1 MLKRSSMIMALLLA
15 FATLPLFAQNG
26 VHMST
31 DVPFPFIVQ
40 GKTLPAGQYDF
51 YQNSANNEGDWMIRS
66 EKSGAAKA
74 IFETENEHAEQPK
87 EDTSLY
93 FVQVGDTYYL
103 SDLWTAGGIYG
114 WHVPVKLERSDM
126 NAKPTMRKVEA
137 KLESEA
143 SS

>member
-1 MLKRSSMIMALLLA
+1 MLKRTSLIMVLLFA

-26 VHMST
+26 VHLSSN
-31 DVPFPFIVQ
+31 VPFPFKVE

-51 YQNSANNEGDWMIRS
+51 YQTNANTESDWMIRAI
-66 EKSGAAKA
+66 KTGDTKA
-74 IFETENEHAEQPK
+74 VFETENEEAEHPK
-87 EDTSLY
+87 QDTSLY

-103 SDLWTAGGIYG
+103 SDLWTAGGVYG
-114 WHVPVKLERSDM
+114 WHVPVKLERSST
-126 NAKPTMRKVEA
+126 NAKPTVRKVEA